1 MTKEEVEILRALFD
15 ELREIESR
23 ILNLLNASAEREREV
38 LTEEERD
45 SPL

>member
-1 MTKEEVEILRALFD
+1 MTREEAETLRMLFD
-15 ELREIESR
+15 ELREIEAR
-23 ILNLLNASAEREREV
+23 ILNLINASMEREREH